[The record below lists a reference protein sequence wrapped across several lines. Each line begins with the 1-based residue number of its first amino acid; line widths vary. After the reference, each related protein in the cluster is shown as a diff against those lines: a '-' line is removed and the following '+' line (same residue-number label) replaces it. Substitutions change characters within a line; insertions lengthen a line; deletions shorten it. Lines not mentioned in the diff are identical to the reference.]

1 MTRHKL
7 ISLDSSIE
15 WKEALLG
22 IEHAFAHTWENCYAM
37 QLTTGFRTSLYC
49 LEADNVR
56 IVCPIAERIFEKHVD
71 IVTPYGF
78 SGFAGTDDYPEF
90 REQWSSFVE
99 SRRVTSAG
107 YIALNPAFE
116 NAAYFEARA
125 THISLIASIF
135 SISP

>member
-37 QLTTGFRTSLYC
+37 QLTTGFKTYLYC

-71 IVTPYGF
+71 IVTPFGF
-78 SGFAGTDDYPEF
+78 SGFVGTDDYPEF
-90 REQWSSFVE
+90 REQWSSFVKPQGYVCGLHRTE
-99 SRRVTSAG
+99 SRFRKRRLLRGT
-107 YIALNPAFE
+107 
-116 NAAYFEARA
+116 R
-125 THISLIASIF
+125 THINLIASIF
-135 SISP
+135 WISP